1 MPSLRLKPHP
11 DVKAAVVADAK
22 ARNLSL
28 NNVVR
33 EILATKYRVK
43 KDMVTGRA
51 SNASW
56 ARNGGSSDSPQMPVP
71 VSAELHGKI
80 KREAERRER
89 ERRRERGATAQ
100 FSMNE
105 LVERDLCEHYG
116 LPYVER

>member
-28 NNVVR
+28 NNVVVS
-33 EILATKYRVK
+33 ILAERYGVRFEG
-43 KDMVTGRA
+43 TGRR

-56 ARNGGSSDSPQMPVP
+56 AKNGSGSDSPQMPVP
-71 VSAELHGKI
+71 VPERLHAKI

-89 ERRRERGATAQ
+89 ERRRESGPTAQ

-105 LVERDLCEHYG
+105 LVERDLCDHYG
-116 LPYVER
+116 LPYRER